1 MLTSDFLPQCSV
13 SLPQFSSSVKV
24 DVCVRDRESVLDVK
38 MGHTLLCT
46 LGLFYNPK
54 PALNVSRSWLSQGA
68 SVTLNCSVTDSAAG
82 WRFYWYKAV
91 ANLSIN
97 SNYSYELLPG
107 KSNGTENNTYV
118 VNGQTHTAGYV
129 CRAGRGNPVHY
140 YWYSKPKF
148 VLTGDSHGTSV
159 KVSPDR
165 VQHFPSE
172 PVSRSCEG
180 NQWRVVRLTEA
191 GHLSNCSDWGRKNG
205 STWIIKHLTN
215 KTAVYW
221 CEFASGEFSNAVNI
235 TLQSDI
241 ILVSPVH
248 PVTEGDSVH
257 LSCKVKSGSLS
268 SNVYFYR
275 NNTLQR
281 YTRAEPRISAMSK
294 SDEGFYM
301 CRDAEKKS
309 AQSWLSVKC
318 EYRRIHTAVLFPQRF
333 MRI

>member
-235 TLQSDI
+235 TLQSI
-241 ILVSPVH
+241 P
-248 PVTEGDSVH
+248 G
-257 LSCKVKSGSLS
+257 LSRGSLLCQS
-268 SNVYFYR
+268 PTKASTCVE
-275 NNTLQR
+275 TQR
-281 YTRAEPRISAMSK
+281 K
-294 SDEGFYM
+294 SQHRVG
-301 CRDAEKKS
+301 C
-309 AQSWLSVKC
+309 Q
-318 EYRRIHTAVLFPQRF
+318 
-333 MRI
+333 